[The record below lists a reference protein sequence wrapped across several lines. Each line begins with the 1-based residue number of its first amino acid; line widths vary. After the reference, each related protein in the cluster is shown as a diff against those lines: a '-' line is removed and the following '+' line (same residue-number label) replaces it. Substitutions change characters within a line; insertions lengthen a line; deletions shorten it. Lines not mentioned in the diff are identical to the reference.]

1 MASKPSLKERWNYWF
16 DNFMARGTVALIGGL
31 GLVSLLI
38 ILAFGTVVAIG
49 GPWLAPEGYEGGWM
63 PITESTWYSLMRTL
77 DAGTMGGDTGWGFRW
92 TMLGVTLCGIFIIS
106 ILIGIITA
114 GVEGK
119 IEEMRKGR
127 SRVLESNH
135 TVILGWSP
143 QIFTIIPEIVIAN
156 ENQKSGV
163 ITIFADKDK
172 VEMEE
177 AVRDRVG
184 NTGKTKVICRSGFPI
199 DPTDLEIISPHTAR
213 SVIILPPEEGDADSY
228 IIKTALAL
236 TNSPKRH
243 PEPYHIVT
251 QVNSVKNLNVIKMI
265 GAKDEI
271 NAVLSGD
278 LIARVT
284 AQTSRQ
290 SGLSIV
296 YTELLTF
303 DGDEIYFKEE
313 PTLSGKQFGDA
324 LFAYE
329 DSSVMG
335 LFQDG
340 VVKLNPPMDTRIAPG
355 DQLIVVSQ
363 DDDTV
368 ILSGLTQYP
377 IQSDLL
383 HTSASRAAATP
394 EKGLLLG
401 WNETAATIVTEL
413 DNYVAKG
420 STITVVADE
429 SFEETVK
436 EVGELQNQKISF
448 RPGDTTDR
456 DLLDELNI
464 ADFDHVIALADVN
477 LGPQEA
483 DARTLI
489 TLLHLRDISEKDATP
504 FSIVSEMLD
513 LRNRELAEVA
523 RVDDFIVSDHLI
535 SLMLA
540 QLSEN
545 GKLYDVFTDLF
556 DPDGSEIYLK
566 PVTDYV
572 ATGQPVNFYTVIEA
586 ARRRGE
592 VAIGYRIVSE
602 IRNPEKKYGVRTNPK
617 KSQEVTFAVEDKI
630 IVLAEN

>member
-1 MASKPSLKERWNYWF
+1 MESKSTLKERWNYWF

-31 GLVSLLI
+31 GLVSLAI
-38 ILAFGTVVAIG
+38 ILAIG
-49 GPWLAPEGYEGGWM
+49 GIVAAGGEFLAPEGYGSGMSFIEA
-63 PITESTWYSLMRTL
+63 SWYSLMRTM
-77 DAGTMGGDTGWGFRW
+77 DAGTMGGDQGWGFRIM
-92 TMLGVTLCGIFIIS
+92 MLIVTLSGVFVIS
-106 ILIGIITA
+106 ILIGLITA

-143 QIFTIIPEIVIAN
+143 QIFTIIPEIVTAN

-163 ITIFADKDK
+163 IAILADKDK

-177 AVRDRVG
+177 AIRDRVG
-184 NTGKTKVICRSGFPI
+184 KTGKTKIICRSGLPI

-236 TNSPKRH
+236 TNSPKRRA
-243 PEPYHIVT
+243 EPYQIVT
-251 QVNSVKNLNVIKMI
+251 QVNSVKTLDVVKMI
-265 GAKDEI
+265 GAKDHI
-271 NAVLSGD
+271 SAVLAGD

-290 SGLSIV
+290 SGLSLV
-296 YTELLTF
+296 YTELLNF
-303 DGDEIYFKEE
+303 GGDEMYFKEE

-329 DSSVMG
+329 TSSVMG
-335 LFQDG
+335 IFTPEGTVLI
-340 VVKLNPPMDTRIAPG
+340 NPPMDRRIAPG
-355 DQLIVVSQ
+355 DQLIVISE
-363 DDDTV
+363 DDDTI

-377 IQSDLL
+377 IQNDALR
-383 HTSASRAAATP
+383 TSTARAVAAP

-401 WNETAATIVTEL
+401 WNETAATIVSEL

-429 SFEETVK
+429 SFEEAVK
-436 EVGELQNQKISF
+436 EIGELQNQKIAF

-456 DLLDELNI
+456 SLLDELNI
-464 ADFDHVIALADVN
+464 ADYDHVIALADVK
-477 LGPQEA
+477 LEPQEA

-489 TLLHLRDISEKDATP
+489 TLLHLRDISEKDSTP

-535 SLMLA
+535 SLMMS

-545 GKLYDVFTDLF
+545 GNLYDVFTDLF
-556 DPDGSEIYLK
+556 NPDGSEIYLK

-592 VAIGYRIVSE
+592 VAIGYRVVSQM
-602 IRNPEKKYGVRTNPK
+602 RDPEKAYGVRTNPR
-617 KSQEVTFAVEDKI
+617 KSQEITFAVDDKI